1 MSETPIKVGIIG
13 FGRSGCN
20 IHANAIAKM
29 QERFIV
35 TAICDEIPERR
46 THEAFPEAKAC
57 ATAEELIADKD
68 VELVVVAT
76 YNFTHVKYAI
86 AALDAGKHVLCE
98 KPFGY
103 TVENVDA
110 MIAAAKRNNRI
121 LQPFQQRRYEED
133 FQKVLEIINSGV
145 LGEIKLIRISWSGF
159 TRRWDWQ
166 TSRAFGGGQLYNNG
180 PHLVDHAMELFGK
193 TTPKV
198 TAFLR
203 NSLSSG
209 DAEDE
214 FEIILT
220 GEGAPKVELSISAT
234 TAYPQDRWLVCGT
247 AGTLHGN
254 TQKLEWKY
262 VNWQDY
268 PACPLDTHPIE
279 GRKYCREPKALEFV
293 NETWEPAAAA
303 DSGAGAAPA
312 PAPVKRLY
320 NTLFEAIRNG
330 KEQEIKPEDIRRRIA
345 VMQAAYE
352 QNGISFPD
360 VE

>member
-57 ATAEELIADKD
+57 ASAEELIADKD

-133 FQKVLEIINSGV
+133 FQKVFEIINSGV

-180 PHLVDHAMELFGK
+180 PHLIDYGVELFGEAED
-193 TTPKV
+193 PKV
-198 TAFLR
+198 CAILR
-203 NSLSSG
+203 NCLSSG

-214 FEIILT
+214 INVTLY
-220 GEGAPKVELSISAT
+220 GEKSPQVDLIISAT
-234 TAYPQDRWLVCGT
+234 SAFPQDRWLVCGT
-247 AGTLHGN
+247 AGTLRGDAD
-254 TQKLEWKY
+254 KLGQTLKDLK
-262 VNWQDY
+262 N
-268 PACPLDTHPIE
+268 
-279 GRKYCREPKALEFV
+279 KCRSNKKCTKL
-293 NETWEPAAAA
+293 
-303 DSGAGAAPA
+303 
-312 PAPVKRLY
+312 KR
-320 NTLFEAIRNG
+320 
-330 KEQEIKPEDIRRRIA
+330 
-345 VMQAAYE
+345 
-352 QNGISFPD
+352 
-360 VE
+360 

>member
-1 MSETPIKVGIIG
+1 MSDTPIRVGIIG

-29 QERFIV
+29 QDRFIV

-46 THEAFPEAKAC
+46 THEAFPEAKSYAV
-57 ATAEELIADKD
+57 AEDLIADSN

-86 AALDAGKHVLCE
+86 KALDAGKHVLCE

-103 TVENVDA
+103 TTEHVDA

-121 LQPFQQRRYEED
+121 LQPFQQRRFEED
-133 FQKVLEIINSGV
+133 FQMVMEVINSGV
-145 LGEIKLIRISWSGF
+145 LGKVNLIRISWPGF

-193 TTPKV
+193 GTPEV

-220 GEGAPKVELSISAT
+220 GKDAPKVELSISAT
-234 TAYPQDRWLVCGT
+234 CAYPQDRWLVCGT

-262 VNWQDY
+262 VDWSQY
-268 PACPLDTHPIE
+268 PERPLDTTPIA
-279 GRKYCREPKALEFV
+279 GRKYCTETKPLEFI
-293 NETWEPAAAA
+293 TDSWAPAVVA

-320 NTLFEAIRNG
+320 NSLYEAIRNG